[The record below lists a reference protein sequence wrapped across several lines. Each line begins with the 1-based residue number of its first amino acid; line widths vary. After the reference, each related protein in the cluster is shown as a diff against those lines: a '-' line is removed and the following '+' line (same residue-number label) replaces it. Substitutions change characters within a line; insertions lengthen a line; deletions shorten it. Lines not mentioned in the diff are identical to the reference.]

1 MSILNLLGG
10 CMIYSKWK
18 DEDVKKLFEIVE
30 QNKSKNQSLLTAFTE
45 YAKLT
50 GRKRNSVRN
59 YYYQELTEL
68 QNNKLRANKLN
79 IDIKKHIVNESIL
92 FTEKET
98 RSIISNILKLNNEG
112 YSIRKACL
120 KLANNDV
127 NLMVRYQNK
136 YRSVLKTNP
145 QLIEEISKE
154 LNINQLKTNINSSNL
169 IYFKKQE
176 PKAITENDINSLFLG
191 LIKLVKKSATESVE
205 KKLISEL
212 DFANSTLRK
221 TLVKLSKT
229 EQSYKELEN
238 AYKHEKI
245 ENEKLKLENAYLR
258 SEIAN
263 MLNKHKQPKQKT
275 LSEFISEI
283 KQKQKSKAN

>member
-1 MSILNLLGG
+1 MKK
-10 CMIYSKWK
+10 YSRWK
-18 DEDVKKLFEIVE
+18 DDEIIKLFNIVE
-30 QNKSKNQSLLTAFTE
+30 KNKKENKSLLTAFSE
-45 YAKLT
+45 YAKIS

-59 YYYQELTEL
+59 YYYQELSEL
-68 QNNKLRANKLN
+68 QNNKNRALKLGIN
-79 IDIKKHIVNESIL
+79 IKNHIVNESVL
-92 FTEKET
+92 FSGKET
-98 RSIISNILKLNNEG
+98 KEILTKIIKLNSEG

-120 KLANNDV
+120 TLANNDV
-127 NLMVRYQNK
+127 NMMVRYQNK

-145 QLIEEISKE
+145 KLIEDIKKD
-154 LNINQLKTNINSSNL
+154 LNITSTSTFKENFEKANCNNL

-176 PKAITENDINSLFLG
+176 PKVVSEKDINALFLG
-191 LIKLVKKSATESVE
+191 LIKLVKKSAAESVE

-229 EQSYKELEN
+229 EQDLKDIEKLNEN
-238 AYKHEKI
+238 FKI
-245 ENEKLKLENAYLR
+245 DNEKLRLENTYLR

-263 MLNKHKQPKQKT
+263 LLNKPKQQKQKT

-283 KQKQKSKAN
+283 KQKQNKQAN

>member
-1 MSILNLLGG
+1 
-10 CMIYSKWK
+10 MIYSKWK

-68 QNNKLRANKLN
+68 QNNKSRASKLN

-92 FTEKET
+92 FTENET
-98 RSIISNILKLNNEG
+98 REIISNILKLNNEG

-145 QLIEEISKE
+145 KLIEEISKE
-154 LNINQLKTNINSSNL
+154 LNINQLKTNSNNL

-176 PKAITENDINSLFLG
+176 PKTITENDINSLFLG

-238 AYKHEKI
+238 NYKHEKI

>member
-1 MSILNLLGG
+1 
-10 CMIYSKWK
+10 MIYSKWK

-68 QNNKLRANKLN
+68 QNNKSRASKLN

-92 FTEKET
+92 FTENET

-145 QLIEEISKE
+145 KLIEEISKE
-154 LNINQLKTNINSSNL
+154 LNINKLKTNTNSSNL

-176 PKAITENDINSLFLG
+176 PKTITENDINSLFLG

>member
-1 MSILNLLGG
+1 
-10 CMIYSKWK
+10 MIYSKWK

-68 QNNKLRANKLN
+68 QNNKLRASKLN

-145 QLIEEISKE
+145 KLIEEISKE

-176 PKAITENDINSLFLG
+176 PKTITENDINSLFLG

>member
-1 MSILNLLGG
+1 
-10 CMIYSKWK
+10 MIYSKWK

-68 QNNKLRANKLN
+68 QNNKSRASKLN

-92 FTEKET
+92 FTESET
-98 RSIISNILKLNNEG
+98 REIISNILKLNNEG

-145 QLIEEISKE
+145 KLIEEISKE
-154 LNINQLKTNINSSNL
+154 LNINQLKTNTNSNNL

-176 PKAITENDINSLFLG
+176 PKTITENDINSLFLG

-238 AYKHEKI
+238 NYKREKI

>member
-1 MSILNLLGG
+1 MKK
-10 CMIYSKWK
+10 YSRWK
-18 DEDVKKLFEIVE
+18 DDEIIKLFNVVE
-30 QNKSKNQSLLTAFTE
+30 KNKKENKSLLTAFSE
-45 YAKLT
+45 YAKMS

-59 YYYQELTEL
+59 YYYQELSEL
-68 QNNKLRANKLN
+68 QNNKNRALKLGIN
-79 IDIKKHIVNESIL
+79 IKNHIVNESML
-92 FTEKET
+92 FSSKET
-98 RSIISNILKLNNEG
+98 KEILTKIIKLNSEG

-120 KLANNDV
+120 TLANNDV
-127 NLMVRYQNK
+127 NMMVRYQNK

-145 QLIEEISKE
+145 KLIEDIKKD
-154 LNINQLKTNINSSNL
+154 LNITSTSTLKENFEKADCNNL

-176 PKAITENDINSLFLG
+176 PKVVSEKDINALFLG
-191 LIKLVKKSATESVE
+191 LIKLVKKSAAESVE

-229 EQSYKELEN
+229 EQDLKDIEKLNEN
-238 AYKHEKI
+238 FKI
-245 ENEKLKLENAYLR
+245 DNEKLRLENAYLR

-263 MLNKHKQPKQKT
+263 LLNKPKQQKQKT

-283 KQKQKSKAN
+283 KQKQNKQAN